1 MLVFLY
7 PISPNPPSSR
17 YIRSVSNGRQH
28 GCLRKQNN
36 ASIDHH
42 GTYTASVYACT
53 KTGSDGAT
61 KVKASSVHPSLL
73 RYASWSFYS
82 HTSPHCDDTCFAGH
96 IPDSLVRGQSRPIV
110 SRITFTGN
118 VGHVDMS
125 FFSRRQNWMRRQV
138 LQHLLLL
145 RALT

>member
-17 YIRSVSNGRQH
+17 YIRSVSNGRQQ

-42 GTYTASVYACT
+42 GTYTASVHVCT

-61 KVKASSVHPSLL
+61 KVRQVPCTRHCFDMHRGASIHILRRIVTTRALLGTFQTRLSGDSPVPSFLALLSLVMSATSTCRSLVVGKIGCDDKFYSICCFSVH
-73 RYASWSFYS
+73 
-82 HTSPHCDDTCFAGH
+82 
-96 IPDSLVRGQSRPIV
+96 
-110 SRITFTGN
+110 
-118 VGHVDMS
+118 
-125 FFSRRQNWMRRQV
+125 
-138 LQHLLLL
+138 
-145 RALT
+145 